1 MMPDLQ
7 ALAQMGGPPDA
18 GGPPPG
24 GPDDESTEQGAI
36 DILKQML
43 ELADQYRGVEPDEED
58 KASMEQARTLLQ
70 NLLAK
75 DQKEKDGLLQ
85 GKASP
90 GALRRVLGTGGGY
103 QGG

>member
-1 MMPDLQ
+1 MMPDLSQ
-7 ALAQMGGPPDA
+7 LAQLGGPPA
-18 GGPPPG
+18 GPPEDQG
-24 GPDDESTEQGAI
+24 GGEDNPVE
-36 DILKQML
+36 ILKQML

-70 NLLAK
+70 QLLAK

-90 GALRRVLGTGGGY
+90 GALRRVLGSGGGY
-103 QGG
+103 